1 MEKTKLTGIFLL
13 SVNIFGIL
21 SWLFPDSSG
30 ILGRIFVESIKKFFG
45 VYFLPFFIIEILF
58 VYCLLKNKF
67 NFNIFI
73 SLILYLLSLFGLFS
87 VIILLFNLKISRG
100 IIGTLIS
107 KIVPYLGIGGLLVF
121 SFVFLIF
128 AMFLSSSFGFLRKLR
143 FNIYKDKGKIEK
155 EIKKTKV
162 EIQSADSKSTKEN
175 SKLFE
180 IISVEKKKD
189 RKNVKD
195 IHKSFNFSIPTSVLT
210 YSPSKSENEDYA
222 QIAKNLE
229 ETLKSFKI
237 DAKVKDWN
245 VGPSVIRYN
254 ITLAP
259 GIRVSRVLS
268 LSNDIALALAVPSV
282 RFEAP
287 VPGKSVIGVEIPR
300 SKPVKVYLREI
311 LESETFKESSHLLT
325 IALGKDLIGNIK
337 VGNLSEML
345 HLLIAGTTGSGK
357 SMFINSLILS
367 LLYKNTPNTLNFLMI
382 DPKRVE
388 LSVYNKL
395 LGRYLRHQVVNE
407 PKKAVFALRWAVSE
421 MERRYELFEK
431 YEVRNIEEYKN
442 LRLNTENLPYIV
454 IIIDELNDLMMTSPK
469 EIEDL
474 ICRLA
479 QKARAAGI
487 HLVVAT
493 QRPSVDVIT
502 GLIKANIPSRIAF
515 AVSSQIDSRIIL
527 DDSGAEKLIGKGD
540 MLYHP
545 INSSYPIRLQAP
557 YVDEKD
563 IKNVVN
569 YILENIPEVD
579 YEPISLESL
588 EVTKEEELSDVDDP
602 LLPKVIELLKGRKI
616 ISTSY
621 IQRKFSIGY
630 NRAARLLDIL
640 EEKGYVASQGEGKPR
655 KVLKGGDEI

>member
-1 MEKTKLTGIFLL
+1 MEKRKLVGIFLICI
-13 SVNIFGIL
+13 NIFGFL
-21 SWLFPDSSG
+21 SWLFPESSG
-30 ILGRIFVESIKKFFG
+30 VLGRIFVDFLKNFFGIYLIPFVVIQGLAIYYLLRGKILEKEFLALGLYLISLFSLFTVFIKFFNLYKYEGELGRLLLNIFPYIGFFGYIIFSIATLTIAVFLLPPPKSKVSIKK
-45 VYFLPFFIIEILF
+45 E
-58 VYCLLKNKF
+58 KNKK
-67 NFNIFI
+67 
-73 SLILYLLSLFGLFS
+73 
-87 VIILLFNLKISRG
+87 VNLDLETQKISDR
-100 IIGTLIS
+100 
-107 KIVPYLGIGGLLVF
+107 
-121 SFVFLIF
+121 SF
-128 AMFLSSSFGFLRKLR
+128 
-143 FNIYKDKGKIEK
+143 EK
-155 EIKKTKV
+155 TTKKT
-162 EIQSADSKSTKEN
+162 SKEN
-175 SKLFE
+175 KQTTSYIERKTKL
-180 IISVEKKKD
+180 D
-189 RKNVKD
+189 
-195 IHKSFNFSIPTSVLT
+195 FSIPTSILS
-210 YSPSKSENEDYA
+210 YSAPSKAELEDYE

-229 ETLKSFKI
+229 ETLKSFKV
-237 DAKVKDWN
+237 DAKVQDWN
-245 VGPSVIRYN
+245 IGPSVIRYN

-259 GIRVSRVLS
+259 GTRVSKVLN

-287 VPGKSVIGVEIPR
+287 VPGKSVVGVEIPR
-300 SKPVKVYLREI
+300 RKPVKVYLREI
-311 LESETFKESSHLLT
+311 LESDAFIESKHPLTF
-325 IALGKDLIGNIK
+325 ALGKDLIGNIK
-337 VGNLSEML
+337 VANLSEIL

-357 SMFINSLILS
+357 SMFINALIIS
-367 LLYKNTPNTLNFLMI
+367 LLYKNTPETLNLLMI

-388 LSVYNKL
+388 LSIYNKL
-395 LGRYLRHQVVNE
+395 MGRYLRHPVVTE
-407 PKKAVFALRWAVSE
+407 PKKAVFALKWAVGE
-421 MERRYELFEK
+421 MERRYEIFEK
-431 YEVRNIEEYKN
+431 NEVRNIEEYKN
-442 LRLNTENLPYIV
+442 LNEKENLPYIV

-540 MLYHP
+540 MLYQP
-545 INSSYPIRLQAP
+545 ITSGHPIRLQAP

-569 YILENIPEVD
+569 YILENVPEISV
-579 YEPISLESL
+579 EPISLESL
-588 EVTKEEELSDVDDP
+588 EQEEEKEEISEFSDP
-602 LLPKVIELLKGRKI
+602 LLPQVIELLKGRKI

-621 IQRKFSIGY
+621 IQRKLSIGY

-655 KVLKGGDEI
+655 KVLRGGDEI

>member
-1 MEKTKLTGIFLL
+1 MHKEKLIGIFLL
-13 SVNIFGIL
+13 CINIFGLL
-21 SWLFPDSSG
+21 SWVFPESSG
-30 ILGRIFVESIKKFFG
+30 VLGRSFFNFIKNFFG
-45 VYFLPFFIIEILF
+45 VYLILF
-58 VYCLLKNKF
+58 IVFEGFIMYYLLFKEIEKQKL
-67 NFNIFI
+67 I
-73 SLILYLLSLFGLFS
+73 SLSLYFLSFLGVFSLLIKVLNLSKYQGQIGSLLLELFPYIGFS
-87 VIILLFNLKISRG
+87 GYIIFSFITLVIAVFLSPSLKD
-100 IIGTLIS
+100 IS
-107 KIVPYLGIGGLLVF
+107 KKRVRNLNTET
-121 SFVFLIF
+121 
-128 AMFLSSSFGFLRKLR
+128 LRKPER
-143 FNIYKDKGKIEK
+143 SPKKVVK
-155 EIKKTKV
+155 EV
-162 EIQSADSKSTKEN
+162 SKEN
-175 SKLFE
+175 LSMTFPRERKLKCDFA
-180 IISVEKKKD
+180 
-189 RKNVKD
+189 
-195 IHKSFNFSIPTSVLT
+195 IPTSILS
-210 YSPSKSENEDYA
+210 YSQAKFENEDYE
-222 QIAKNLE
+222 QMAKNLE

-237 DAKVKDWN
+237 EAKVKDWN

-254 ITLAP
+254 IVLSP
-259 GIRVSRVLS
+259 GIRVSKVLS

-311 LESETFKESSHLLT
+311 LESDVFTESKHPLTF
-325 IALGKDLIGNIK
+325 ALGKDLIGNIK
-337 VGNLSEML
+337 VANLSEVL

-357 SMFINSLILS
+357 SMFINSLIIS
-367 LLYKNTPNTLNFLMI
+367 LLYKNTPETLSLLMI

-388 LSVYNKL
+388 LSIYNKL
-395 LGRYLRHQVVNE
+395 VGRYLRHPVVTE
-407 PKKAVFALRWAVSE
+407 PKKAVFALRWAVGE
-421 MERRYELFEK
+421 MERRYEIFERK
-431 YEVRNIEEYKN
+431 EVRNIEEYKN
-442 LRLNTENLPYIV
+442 LNDEENLPYIV

-527 DDSGAEKLIGKGD
+527 DDGGAEKLIGKGD

-545 INSSYPIRLQAP
+545 ITSSHPVRLQAP

-569 YILENIPEVD
+569 YILENTSELLM
-579 YEPISLESL
+579 EPISLESL
-588 EVTKEEELSDVDDP
+588 DKEEEKGEISDFNDP
-602 LLPKVIELLKGRKI
+602 LLPKVIELLKGRKV

-630 NRAARLLDIL
+630 NRAARLLDTL

-655 KVLKGGDEI
+655 KVLRGGDEV

>member
-1 MEKTKLTGIFLL
+1 MEKNKLIGVFLL
-13 SVNIFGIL
+13 SINIFGIL
-21 SWLFPDSSG
+21 SWIFPDSSG
-30 ILGRIFVESIKKFFG
+30 ILGRVFVENIKRFFG
-45 VYFLPFFIIEILF
+45 IYIWPFLIIEIAF
-58 VYCLLKNKF
+58 IFYLLKNKYDY
-67 NFNIFI
+67 NIFI
-73 SLILYLLSLFGLFS
+73 SFLFYLLSSFSFLS
-87 VIILLFNLKISRG
+87 VIIVIFNLKNVKG
-100 IIGTLIS
+100 IIGDLIS
-107 KIVPYLGIGGLLVF
+107 NIIPYVGIGGLLII
-121 SFVFLIF
+121 SFVSLIF
-128 AMFLSSSFGFLRKLR
+128 AMLFSSSFKFLKNLR
-143 FNIYKDKGKIEK
+143 FSIDKD
-155 EIKKTKV
+155 V
-162 EIQSADSKSTKEN
+162 EIGFKK
-175 SKLFE
+175 
-180 IISVEKKKD
+180 KKKD
-189 RKNVKD
+189 KKEIDFKSIKKDNKLSEKDQVEKRKD
-195 IHKSFNFSIPTSVLT
+195 IKIARDVHKSFYFSIPTSILT

-229 ETLKSFKI
+229 ETLKSFRI
-237 DAKVKDWN
+237 EAKVKDWN
-245 VGPSVIRYN
+245 IGPSIIRYN
-254 ITLAP
+254 ISLAP

-311 LESETFKESSHLLT
+311 LESEIFKESSHPLT
-325 IALGKDLIGNIK
+325 IALGKDLVGNIK

-367 LLYKNTPNTLNFLMI
+367 LLYKNTPHTLNFLMI

-388 LSVYNKL
+388 LSIYNKL

-442 LRLNTENLPYIV
+442 YKTGTENLPYIV

-479 QKARAAGI
+479 QKARAAGL

-545 INSSYPIRLQAP
+545 INSSYPVRLQAP

-569 YILENIPEVD
+569 YILDNVPETE
-579 YEPISLESL
+579 YEPIVLENV
-588 EVTKEEELSDVDDP
+588 ENIQEEISDSDDP

-655 KVLKGGDEI
+655 RVLKGGDEI